1 MLWLGLLVALAA
13 QESAAPAQP
22 AVTTSQKTI
31 LKRPSGRVFFHPE
44 RTRIQLNSDVCYT
57 IRSYIFEAKDGSSP
71 ALVGQSTCTPATAG
85 SLRVSKPAKGR
96 LVPL

>member
-1 MLWLGLLVALAA
+1 M
-13 QESAAPAQP
+13 
-22 AVTTSQKTI
+22 
-31 LKRPSGRVFFHPE
+31 
-44 RTRIQLNSDVCYT
+44 CYT